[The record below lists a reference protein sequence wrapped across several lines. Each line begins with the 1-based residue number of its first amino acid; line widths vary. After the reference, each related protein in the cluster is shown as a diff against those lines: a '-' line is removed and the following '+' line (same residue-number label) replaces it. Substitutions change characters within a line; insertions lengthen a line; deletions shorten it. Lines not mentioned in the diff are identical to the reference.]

1 MSSFGATFSSGIQDV
16 AAILSLFGTEEGRGG
31 YLYAA
36 ITPVS
41 IFGSLGPAKAAVSIM
56 FASVPFVGART
67 LRHLGFEAKGDALAI
82 TMLDGDRY
90 VAERRLLKLL
100 NKHYVRSAQNLS
112 IDHPALPYRP
122 FPFPLRPW
130 NLKLLLASLFVAW
143 LGVTPYIHFSLHHT
157 SSHALTLFFP
167 FCRVVGG
174 LLCVFPG
181 QLILQYRIEKIL
193 KQRILFKGINDL
205 LNDWNVK
212 IPTRYIHPWNESPR
226 IRSTPMAKTRN
237 AAPFI
242 DLLSQV
248 LHLPAKS
255 TPAELALAMKPY
267 LTDTWGWLT
276 MLSALLLGFLMTLVG
291 YVGCFTIV
299 QNSSVPSDTYIWLG
313 AEAVLAAIRLLTW
326 ASNPSWDDS
335 DGLWL
340 KVHPRKSKPLQH
352 TLGTDENPP
361 GTFKIIHETRFW
373 EALTAYAGPVNINE
387 MRKIHG
393 FRHWYSWIRRK
404 TAQGSTEM
412 LYIILEG
419 KHTVLCRMREDTQDI
434 EFHRADLTINPGHA
448 MQLETL
454 EEDHELLK
462 WPSEFRISVFEH
474 YNFILSSK
482 GGDCVPI
489 RVSWPLSESSVSG
502 PTDIAIGVPDGGNGS
517 HRPRDGERATPVDDS
532 DNTQTWSRL
541 QGTVGSTLSGT
552 QLTYTEFSV
561 CFRIISNNATSRGLH
576 RRLSTYLSGYTQ
588 SIRQQALAL
597 GSDRDLAYFYNERW
611 RTYSRGALSLNRL
624 FRPINSNLVKVEHQ
638 RSEDTVDT
646 VKNMAFA
653 QWNGNVLQALSVRLS
668 VNPAMAIEV
677 ERTLASF
684 MSRDLSPYDLRHL

>member
-1 MSSFGATFSSGIQDV
+1 
-16 AAILSLFGTEEGRGG
+16 
-31 YLYAA
+31 
-36 ITPVS
+36 
-41 IFGSLGPAKAAVSIM
+41 
-56 FASVPFVGART
+56 
-67 LRHLGFEAKGDALAI
+67 
-82 TMLDGDRY
+82 
-90 VAERRLLKLL
+90 
-100 NKHYVRSAQNLS
+100 
-112 IDHPALPYRP
+112 
-122 FPFPLRPW
+122 
-130 NLKLLLASLFVAW
+130 
-143 LGVTPYIHFSLHHT
+143 
-157 SSHALTLFFP
+157 
-167 FCRVVGG
+167 
-174 LLCVFPG
+174 LLCFPG

-205 LNDWNVK
+205 LNDRNVK
-212 IPTRYIHPWNESPR
+212 IPTRYIRLWDESHA
-226 IRSTPMAKTRN
+226 SEACLFSLVQFLKTPMAKTRN

-276 MLSALLLGFLMTLVG
+276 MLSALLLGFLMTLVAAM
-291 YVGCFTIV
+291 
-299 QNSSVPSDTYIWLG
+299 SLSHHHTYIWLG
-313 AEAVLAAIRLLTW
+313 AEAALAAIRLLTW

-340 KVHPRKSKPLQH
+340 KVNPRKSKPLQH

-419 KHTVLCRMREDTQDI
+419 NHTVLCRMREDTQDI

-517 HRPRDGERATPVDDS
+517 HHPRDGERATP
-532 DNTQTWSRL
+532 TWSKL

-561 CFRIISNNATSRGLH
+561 CFRIISKNATSRGLH

-588 SIRQQALAL
+588 SIRTST

-624 FRPINSNLVKVEHQ
+624 FRPINSNLVKIERQ

-684 MSRDLSPYDLRHL
+684 MSRDLSPYDLRYMHLDISRAVHVVPRQEAAVNVPHPTPDMPHSAPRPHLMSDFRTRPPDVYTEVVAPSTDFEVSSGPPPHLESSGPPRHFQSSPPHLESSGLPPHFQSLGPEQESNNDGYMPDVWGGENPPHLEPSGLPGPPSHFGGPGD